1 MTHDDDPCAAGLCGD
16 AEAFAAVY
24 ERHGPPILR
33 YLTRRLGPDVGQDA
47 AHDVFVRAFGLRA
60 AYDPARGTVPA
71 WLFGIA
77 LNVAAE
83 HRRADG
89 RRLRAL
95 ERLADET
102 PRSSPG
108 VGPPDELT
116 PALAGALRRLPAKE
130 REALL
135 LVVWGELSYAE
146 AATALEVP
154 LGTVRSRVSR
164 ARTTLHHAV
173 AVPRRPAPAITNG
186 DAHV

>member
-1 MTHDDDPCAAGLCGD
+1 MTHDDDPCVAGLCGD
-16 AEAFAAVY
+16 AEAFAVVY
-24 ERHGPPILR
+24 ERHGPAILR
-33 YLTRRLGPDVGQDA
+33 YLTRRLGPDVGPDA

-60 AYDPARGTVPA
+60 RYDRARGTVA
-71 WLFGIA
+71 GWLFGIA

-89 RRLRAL
+89 RRLQAL
-95 ERLADET
+95 ERLAGEA

-108 VGPPDELT
+108 VAPPPELT
-116 PALAGALRRLPAKE
+116 PALAGALRRLPVKE

-146 AATALEVP
+146 AAAALGVP

-164 ARTTLHHAV
+164 ARTTLHDAV
-173 AVPRRPAPAITNG
+173 AEHRRPAPAITNG

>member
-1 MTHDDDPCAAGLCGD
+1 MTHEDDPSAAGLCGGP
-16 AEAFAAVY
+16 AAFGAVY
-24 ERHGPPILR
+24 ERHGPAVLR

-47 AHDVFVRAFGLRA
+47 AHDVFLRAFQARA
-60 AYDPARGTVPA
+60 GYDGARGTVAA

-77 LNVAAE
+77 LNVASE
-83 HRRADG
+83 HRRAEG

-95 ERLADET
+95 ERLAGEA

-108 VGPPDELT
+108 DSPSHELA

-146 AATALEVP
+146 AAVALGIP
-154 LGTVRSRVSR
+154 LGTVRSRIAR
-164 ARTTLHHAV
+164 ARATLHDAAAEH
-173 AVPRRPAPAITNG
+173 RRPSPAITNG

>member
-1 MTHDDDPCAAGLCGD
+1 MTHDEDPCVAGLRGG
-16 AEAFAAVY
+16 AEGFGVVY
-24 ERHGPPILR
+24 ERHGPAVLR
-33 YLTRRLGPDVGQDA
+33 YLARRLGPDVGEDA
-47 AHDVFVRAFGLRA
+47 AHDVFVRAFQLRA
-60 AYDPARGTVPA
+60 GYDAARGTVVA

-77 LNVAAE
+77 LNVASE
-83 HRRADG
+83 HRRAEG

-95 ERLADET
+95 ERLAVET

-108 VGPPDELT
+108 VAPGFELA

-146 AATALEVP
+146 AAVALGVP
-154 LGTVRSRVSR
+154 LGTVRSRMSR
-164 ARTTLHHAV
+164 ARAALHGAAAEH
-173 AVPRRPAPAITNG
+173 PRPAPAITNG